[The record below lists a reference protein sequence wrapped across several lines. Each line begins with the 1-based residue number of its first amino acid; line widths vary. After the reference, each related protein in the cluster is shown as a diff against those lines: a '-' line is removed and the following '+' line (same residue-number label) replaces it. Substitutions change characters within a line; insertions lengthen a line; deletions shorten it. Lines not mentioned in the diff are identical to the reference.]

1 MEMEDLF
8 KDLSKFARE
17 NHKALKPAKQ
27 WLNDFDGDLDDAW
40 EAATNES
47 PIDSQKVV
55 LVVSSTL
62 DKGKEYLLNTILS
75 GTYDTK
81 IHPSLR
87 IIQNALEKAKKAVN
101 GMELKWQV
109 DAPDFMFLTE
119 AIKKLAEY
127 KVSVSKMSRR
137 LTPDNSMRIRY
148 MRKAQRCKVH
158 IGDFIR
164 HIKERDYFTD
174 EAFDAYFKGA
184 KKRKEKIHQE
194 KFR

>member
-1 MEMEDLF
+1 MEELF

-40 EAATNES
+40 EVATTEL
-47 PIDSQKVV
+47 PIDWRKIV
-55 LVVSSTL
+55 LIVSSTL
-62 DKGKEYLLNTILS
+62 DEGEAFLLNTILS
-75 GTYDTK
+75 GTYTTK

-101 GMELKWQV
+101 GMKMKWQV

-119 AIKKLAEY
+119 AIKKLAED
-127 KVSVSKMSRR
+127 KVSVSTMSRS

-148 MRKAQRCKVH
+148 MRQAQRCKVH
-158 IGDFIR
+158 IGDFMR
-164 HIKERDYFTD
+164 YIKERDYFTD
-174 EAFDAYFKGA
+174 EAIEGYLEGIER
-184 KKRKEKIHQE
+184 RKEKIRQE
-194 KFR
+194 KNR